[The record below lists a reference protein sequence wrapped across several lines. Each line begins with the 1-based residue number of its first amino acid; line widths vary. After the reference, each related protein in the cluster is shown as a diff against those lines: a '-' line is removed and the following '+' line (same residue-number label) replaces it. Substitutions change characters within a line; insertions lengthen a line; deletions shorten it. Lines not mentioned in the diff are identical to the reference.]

1 MTLAT
6 RKERTGAT
14 LKSIVRALHH
24 RNFRLFFMG
33 QSISLIG
40 TWMQRIAL
48 GWLVYRLTGSAFLL
62 GLVGFVGQIP
72 GLLLAPFAGVIADR
86 WNRHRLLVVTQALM
100 MLQALVLS
108 FLVLTNV
115 IKIWEIVVLSVILG
129 VLNVLDMPVRQAF
142 VLEMIEDKKDL
153 GNAIALNSSMVNG
166 ARLIGPSIAG
176 LLIASA
182 GEGVCF
188 LINGISY
195 LAVIASLL
203 MMKIA
208 KKELRARGAKVWR
221 DLREGLKYAHQF
233 EPIRAILMLLALVSL
248 MGMPYAVLMPIF
260 AKDILHS
267 GPHGLGFLM
276 GASGVGA
283 LTGALYLASRKT
295 VLGLGCMIPIA
306 VTCFGGGL
314 ILFSFSRELVL
325 SLFLMLIVGFG
336 QMIQLASSNT
346 LLQTLVQDDKR
357 GRVMSL
363 YAMAFTGMMPVGSL
377 MAGTVAGRIGAQWM
391 VLIGGCICVV
401 GALLFAR
408 RLPTLRAMARP
419 VYVSMGI
426 LPEIAKGIQEASE
439 PPTGDSYTQS

>member
-1 MTLAT
+1 MISTK
-6 RKERTGAT
+6 RKEKTGAT

-72 GLLLAPFAGVIADR
+72 GLLLAPFAGVLADR
-86 WNRHRLLVVTQALM
+86 WDRHRLLVVTQGLAM
-100 MLQALVLS
+100 FQALVLS
-108 FLVLTNV
+108 FLVLTDV

-129 VLNVLDMPVRQAF
+129 VINVLDMPVRQAF

-176 LLIASA
+176 LLIASV

-208 KKELRARGAKVWR
+208 KRELKARGAKVWR
-221 DLREGLKYAHQF
+221 DLREGLKYAHRF

-248 MGMPYAVLMPIF
+248 MGMPYAVLMPVF

-295 VLGLGCMIPIA
+295 VLGLGRLIPIA
-306 VTCFGGGL
+306 VTCMGSGL
-314 ILFSFSRELVL
+314 ILFSFSRMMLL

-363 YAMAFTGMMPVGSL
+363 YAMSFTGMMPVGSL
-377 MAGTVAGRIGAQWM
+377 LGGTVAGRIGAQWM
-391 VLIGGCICVV
+391 VFIGGCICVV

-408 RLPTLRAMARP
+408 RLPTLRAVVRP

-426 LPEIAKGIQEASE
+426 LPEIAKGIQGASE
-439 PPTGDSYTQS
+439 PPAGDSCNRS

>member
-1 MTLAT
+1 
-6 RKERTGAT
+6 
-14 LKSIVRALHH
+14 
-24 RNFRLFFMG
+24 
-33 QSISLIG
+33 
-40 TWMQRIAL
+40 MQRIAL

-86 WNRHRLLVVTQALM
+86 WDRHRLLVVTQALM
-100 MLQALVLS
+100 MLQALVLA
-108 FLVLTNV
+108 FLVLSNV
-115 IKIWEIVVLSVILG
+115 ITIWEIVVLSVILG
-129 VLNVLDMPVRQAF
+129 VINVLDMPVRQAF

-176 LLIASA
+176 LLIASV
-182 GEGVCF
+182 GEGICF

-195 LAVIASLL
+195 VAVIASLL

-208 KKELRARGAKVWR
+208 KREVKARGARVWR
-221 DLREGLKYAHQF
+221 DLREGLRYAHHF
-233 EPIRAILMLLALVSL
+233 EPIRAILLLLALVSL
-248 MGMPYAVLMPIF
+248 MGMPFAVLMPIF
-260 AKDILHS
+260 ARDILHS
-267 GPHGLGFLM
+267 GAHGLGFLM

-283 LTGALYLASRKT
+283 LAGALYLASRKT
-295 VLGLGCMIPIA
+295 VLGLGRLIPMA
-306 VTCFGGGL
+306 VTIFGAGL
-314 ILFSFSRELVL
+314 ILFSFSRLLLL

-377 MAGTVAGRIGAQWM
+377 MAGAVAAKIGAQWM
-391 VLIGGCICVV
+391 VLIGGSICLI

-408 RLPTLRAMARP
+408 RLPVLRAMARP

-426 LPEIAKGIQEASE
+426 LPEIARGIQGASE
-439 PPTGDSYTQS
+439 PPTGDTYTQS